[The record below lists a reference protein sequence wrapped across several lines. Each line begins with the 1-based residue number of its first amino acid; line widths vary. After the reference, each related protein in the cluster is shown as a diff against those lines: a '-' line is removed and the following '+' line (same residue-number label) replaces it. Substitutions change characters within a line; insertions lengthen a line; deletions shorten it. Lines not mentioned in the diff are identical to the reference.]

1 MESGMRL
8 ARPQV
13 KGHPNSRLS
22 HFSSKTRE
30 CWYEVRK
37 CLAHYSNTT
46 YIYTTKKVNST
57 NRRSRHLCSSVYLR
71 CCFLIE
77 SRQLANFTPKEGTP
91 AASSRGLPTS
101 DVNMKK
107 KKWVAASCGVNWKK
121 KPAHSAHRQSLQC
134 FLDVHAIQW
143 HDKRSNYRGR
153 GGADLSPPYKNV

>member
-121 KPAHSAHRQSLQC
+121 KTCPLGTSAKSAMFPWCARYSVTRQKIKL
-134 FLDVHAIQW
+134 
-143 HDKRSNYRGR
+143 
-153 GGADLSPPYKNV
+153 